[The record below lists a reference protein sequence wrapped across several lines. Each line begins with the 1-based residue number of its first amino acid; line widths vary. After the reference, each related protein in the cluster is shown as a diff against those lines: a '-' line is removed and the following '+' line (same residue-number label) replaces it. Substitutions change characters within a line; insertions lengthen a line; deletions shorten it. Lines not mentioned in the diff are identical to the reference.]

1 MGDSDEDVLKVSLV
15 GVCLVAVL
23 RFVVEG
29 VARDGAVAA
38 LLHIGGDRGARGAED
53 LIRKGNC
60 VEIFHFHE
68 VAQRIVKG
76 HITGLGGVGPR
87 LNVSRRGQAL
97 GRADDDV
104 LENLIQLVRVGSS
117 FVVIGIFAAVV
128 GILGAGAHIVIGGGV
143 GVVAGDRV
151 HEMVCMGRFVIPY
164 RPYRRNRGVS
174 RRVSTAENTNGIN
187 FSFVIFQRFCFGY
200 GIICYRWHK
209 AVRIVG
215 RTVCKENDDLFGT
228 ITGTVEC
235 FLRFF

>member
-1 MGDSDEDVLKVSLV
+1 MGDSDEDVRKIGVVGISLGTFLGFAFERV
-15 GVCLVAVL
+15 GCDRAV
-23 RFVVEG
+23 RFS
-29 VARDGAVAA
+29 
-38 LLHIGGDRGARGAED
+38 HSTGGGGFGED

-97 GRADDDV
+97 GRAGDDV

-128 GILGAGAHIVIGGGV
+128 GILGALAHIVIGGGV

-228 ITGTVEC
+228 ITGNVEC

>member
-1 MGDSDEDVLKVSLV
+1 MGDSDADVRKIGVVGISLGTFLGFAFERV
-15 GVCLVAVL
+15 GRDRAV
-23 RFVVEG
+23 RFS
-29 VARDGAVAA
+29 
-38 LLHIGGDRGARGAED
+38 HSTGGGGFGED

-76 HITGLGGVGPR
+76 HITGLGGVVT

-104 LENLIQLVRVGSS
+104 LENLAQLVGVGSS
-117 FVVIGIFAAVV
+117 FVVIGIFAAV
-128 GILGAGAHIVIGGGV
+128 GRILGAGAHIVVGSGV
-143 GVVAGDRV
+143 GVVAGDCV
-151 HEMVCMGRFVIPY
+151 HEMVCMGRFVIPC
-164 RPYRRNRGVS
+164 RRNRGVS

>member
-1 MGDSDEDVLKVSLV
+1 MGDSDEDVRKVSLV
-15 GVCLVAVL
+15 RVCLVAVL
-23 RFVVEG
+23 WFAVEG

-76 HITGLGGVGPR
+76 HITGLGGVGPI

-97 GRADDDV
+97 GRAGDDV
-104 LENLIQLVRVGSS
+104 LENSIQLGRVFSS
-117 FVVIGIFAAVV
+117 FVVFGIFAAVV
-128 GILGAGAHIVIGGGV
+128 GILGALAHIVVGSGV

-164 RPYRRNRGVS
+164 RRNRGVK

-209 AVRIVG
+209 AVKIVG

-228 ITGTVEC
+228 ITGNLEC